1 MDAAATAV
9 GADAASDAADHL
21 GGDPDASH
29 SLEASLHEYQAQ
41 LLALNSAP
49 PDTIPVEEAS
59 SLRASLEE
67 IIAVTLEL
75 IKQSEGEGGGGAD
88 GGNGE
93 NVNQFPEG
101 AAAAV
106 AEPAAAATDELGL
119 GVAVPFANLN
129 ARDLCEVFINDTWH
143 PATVVSTSASAATI
157 DCPAFTTGGTSIFE
171 ISDATLLRSAK
182 ALALTGISAAAAA
195 AGNTSTADKQKA
207 REAAREE
214 QVRTAAEAVV
224 EGRVAEM
231 PRAFQVRAEDDEATR
246 EKKRRMAKSFKGKV
260 KRTAAELEMD
270 QKASGWKSW
279 QSSLKKTKKST
290 VARPIGR

>member
-1 MDAAATAV
+1 MAMNAV

-75 IKQSEGEGGGGAD
+75 IKQSEDGGGGGGAG

-101 AAAAV
+101 DDA
-106 AEPAAAATDELGL
+106 AEPAAVATDELGL

-195 AGNTSTADKQKA
+195 AANTSTADKQKA